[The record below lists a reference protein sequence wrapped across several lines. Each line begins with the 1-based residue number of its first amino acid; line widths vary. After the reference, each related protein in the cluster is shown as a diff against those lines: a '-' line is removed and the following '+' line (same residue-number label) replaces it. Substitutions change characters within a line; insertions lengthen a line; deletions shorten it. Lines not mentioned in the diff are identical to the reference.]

1 MKLSVVVNTKN
12 AGNTLDKCL
21 VSVAFADELI
31 VVDMHSVDET
41 KNIAKQHNAIFL
53 LHDDLG
59 YVEPARNYA
68 ISQASHELILVVD
81 ADEVVSLGLK
91 NKITEILSKKTS
103 ADVYLIPRKNMVFGQ
118 WLQHTG
124 WWPDYQARLFKKGK
138 VSWSETIHQPP
149 LMQGKVIKLS
159 PITDHALIHHHY
171 PTVHS
176 YLERLNRYT
185 NVQADHSLKGFSDQV
200 STDEIISSFFNEFF
214 RRFFVLS
221 GYKDGIAGIGLSFL
235 QSTYELAVQLKK
247 WERQENIYSS
257 KKTEELAIKS
267 LELSRAN
274 LNYWLADWRV
284 KHSSGLSRIYW
295 QLRRKLKI

>member
-12 AGNTLDKCL
+12 AGNTLADCL
-21 VSVAFADELI
+21 TSVTFADELI
-31 VVDMHSVDET
+31 VVDMHSIDRT
-41 KNIAKQHNAIFL
+41 KLIAQEYKAKFF

-68 ISQASHELILVVD
+68 ISQATHEMILVVD
-81 ADEVVSLGLK
+81 ADEVVSDGLK
-91 NKITEILSKKTS
+91 KKIQDILSKKTS

-138 VSWSETIHQPP
+138 VSWSEAIHQPP
-149 LMQGKVIKLS
+149 LMLGKVVKLS
-159 PITDHALIHHHY
+159 PEADHAFIHHHY

-176 YLERLNRYT
+176 YLERMNRYT
-185 NVQADHSLKGFSDQV
+185 NVQAEHSLKGFADKV
-200 STDEIISSFFNEFF
+200 SVDDVISSFYNEFF

-235 QSTYELAVQLKK
+235 QSTYELTVQLKK
-247 WERQENIYSS
+247 WERQTESNSS
-257 KKTEELAIKS
+257 TDLDELAINS
-267 LELSRAN
+267 LELSRSS

-284 KHSSGLSRIYW
+284 KHSKGLLLLYW
-295 QLRRKLKI
+295 KLRRKFKI